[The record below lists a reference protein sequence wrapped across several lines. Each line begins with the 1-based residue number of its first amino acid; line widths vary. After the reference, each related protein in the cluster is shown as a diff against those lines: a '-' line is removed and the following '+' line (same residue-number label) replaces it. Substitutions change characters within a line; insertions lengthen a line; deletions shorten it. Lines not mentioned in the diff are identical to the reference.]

1 MKEFSFKVKK
11 KHDGYKAVDFLKA
24 MGVSLEII
32 QKIKKGGVLVNGEVL
47 INVNDSVKNK
57 DEVKIF
63 LPKDQ
68 ANEHIVPI
76 KDNVKVLY
84 EDEYLIAVV
93 KESGVITHSSKYNE
107 SPSLEQMVCGYFL
120 PDAFTFRPINRL
132 DKDTSGIVLI
142 AKDEFTASLLNEQIK
157 NGKMKK
163 TYLAIVK
170 GVPEKKHFII
180 EEPIKRLSESS
191 IKRVC
196 DKAGQYAK
204 TECKVIKTIEDGK
217 TILEI
222 KLHTGRTH
230 QIRVHL
236 SHVGYPLYADALYGE
251 KVIDKTFTLIAY
263 RLEFIHPFTNK
274 KIRITI

>member
-1 MKEFSFKVKK
+1 
-11 KHDGYKAVDFLKA
+11 
-24 MGVSLEII
+24 
-32 QKIKKGGVLVNGEVL
+32 
-47 INVNDSVKNK
+47 
-57 DEVKIF
+57 
-63 LPKDQ
+63 
-68 ANEHIVPI
+68 
-76 KDNVKVLY
+76 
-84 EDEYLIAVV
+84 
-93 KESGVITHSSKYNE
+93 
-107 SPSLEQMVCGYFL
+107 
-120 PDAFTFRPINRL
+120 
-132 DKDTSGIVLI
+132 
-142 AKDEFTASLLNEQIK
+142 
-157 NGKMKK
+157 
-163 TYLAIVK
+163 
-170 GVPEKKHFII
+170 
-180 EEPIKRLSESS
+180 
-191 IKRVC
+191 VC